1 MTGRKSG
8 VTRRR
13 AITLASAAATAA
25 MLPPMIGTATKV
37 AVAVNQP
44 LAPTDFGELDW
55 GYRYIA
61 ARLDRAREVW
71 QQVELAYRVHVETAQ
86 ALLSSEDMD
95 AIMDHRIGHDV
106 VAFDMSVRAIMR
118 LSWLAKQWTP
128 ANDAE
133 RTIHAQ
139 SLQLKEEATAS
150 GSFRALSNLCRHI
163 SDLQARGFRANDHR
177 YKREVQRNR
186 QHEFSGRVERT
197 INAAYRHPRP
207 QA

>member
-8 VTRRR
+8 MTRRR

-25 MLPPMIGTATKV
+25 VLPPMIGTASEAL
-37 AVAVNQP
+37 AVRQP
-44 LAPTDFGELDW
+44 IAPTEFGDLDW

-61 ARLDRAREVW
+61 VRLDRAREVW
-71 QQVELAYRVHVETAQ
+71 QQAELAYRAHVETAK

-95 AIMDHRIGHDV
+95 AIMDHRIGHGV
-106 VAFDMSVRAIMR
+106 VVFDMSVRAIMR

-139 SLQLKEEATAS
+139 SLQIKEEATAS
-150 GSFRALSNLCRHI
+150 GSFRALSDLCRHI
-163 SDLQARGFRANDHR
+163 TDLQARGFRAKDHR

-186 QHEFSGRVERT
+186 QHEFSGMVERT
-197 INAAYRHPRP
+197 IDAAYRHPRP

>member
-8 VTRRR
+8 MTRRR

-25 MLPPMIGTATKV
+25 VLPPMIDTASE
-37 AVAVNQP
+37 ALAMSQP
-44 LAPTDFGELDW
+44 LAPSEFGDLDW

-61 ARLDRAREVW
+61 VRLDRAREVW
-71 QQVELAYRVHVETAQ
+71 QQAELAYRAHVETAK

-95 AIMDHRIGHDV
+95 AVIDHRIGHEV

-139 SLQLKEEATAS
+139 SLQIKEEATAS
-150 GSFRALSNLCRHI
+150 GSFRALSDLCRHI
-163 SDLQARGFRANDHR
+163 SDLQARGFRAKDHR

-186 QHEFSGRVERT
+186 QHEFSGMVERT
-197 INAAYRHPRP
+197 IDAAYRHPRP